1 MKTNVFSID
10 GSQSAKTIELND
22 EVFNREVSEGTIYY
36 AVNNELANRRVGT
49 ASTKTR
55 GEVNFSNA
63 KPYRQK
69 GTGGNARAGDRKSP
83 VWVGGGTIFGPKP
96 RDYSYVLPKKMK
108 RLAMKSLLSKGV
120 QEERLVVVED
130 FSIESG
136 KTKELNQILKNFVA
150 DEKRTVLILGDDDT
164 MTRRAAR
171 NIPYL
176 RVLSYNRL
184 SAKELLYGR
193 KLLVLES
200 AAKGLNEFYGDK
212 QGDQK

>member
-10 GSQSAKTIELND
+10 GSQSKKTIELD
-22 EVFNREVSEGTIYY
+22 DSVFNREVSEGTIYY

-55 GEVNFSNA
+55 AEVNFTGA

-69 GTGGNARAGDRKSP
+69 GTGHARAGTRRSP
-83 VWVGGGTIFGPKP
+83 IWVGGGTIFGPKP
-96 RDYSYVLPKKMK
+96 RDYSYAMPKKMK

-120 QEERLVVVED
+120 QDERLVVVED

-136 KTKELNQILKNFVA
+136 KTRELDQILKNFVT
-150 DEKRTVLILGDDDT
+150 DRSRTVLILGDDDE

-200 AAKGLNEFYGDK
+200 AAKGLNEFYGEE

>member
-55 GEVNFSNA
+55 GEVRFSNA

-69 GTGGNARAGDRKSP
+69 GTGNARAGDRKSP
-83 VWVGGGTIFGPKP
+83 IWVGGGTIFGPKP
-96 RDYSYVLPKKMK
+96 RDYSYTLPKKMK
-108 RLAMKSLLSKGV
+108 RLAMKSLLSKGI